1 VQRQIL
7 NYLIENDL
15 ILGDHF
21 FGSSFLSS
29 LETDDSN
36 QGNQNTQQGDIAE
49 NAYLLETVLFH

>member
-1 VQRQIL
+1 MQRQIL
-7 NYLIENDL
+7 NYLIEDDL

-36 QGNQNTQQGDIAE
+36 QGNQYTQQGDIAE
-49 NAYLLETVLFH
+49 NANLL